1 MNPGAQLRE
10 QLQKLH
16 GSRTVILGIGNTLKG
31 DDAAGP
37 ELCCRLAGRTG
48 AEVIDAGTVPENYL
62 GPIVKKAPQNL
73 LIIDAVDFGAAPGTI
88 RLFTPEALSGL
99 SSSTHSPSPRLFI
112 DLVRKEIAVD
122 VYFLGIQPAQTE
134 LGRPLSPEVDRAV
147 DLLAEILSDIFPLQT

>member
-1 MNPGAQLRE
+1 MDAGAQLRK
-10 QLQKLH
+10 QLQKFR

-31 DDAAGP
+31 DDGAGP
-37 ELCCRLAGRTG
+37 ELCSRLAGRTK

-62 GPIVKKAPQNL
+62 GPVVKKAPQSL
-73 LIIDAVDFGAAPGTI
+73 LIVDAVDFGAAPGTI

-112 DLVRKEIAVD
+112 DLIHKDIPVD
-122 VYFLGIQPAQTE
+122 VHFIGIQPAQTE
-134 LGRPLSPEVDRAV
+134 LGRSLSPEVDRAV